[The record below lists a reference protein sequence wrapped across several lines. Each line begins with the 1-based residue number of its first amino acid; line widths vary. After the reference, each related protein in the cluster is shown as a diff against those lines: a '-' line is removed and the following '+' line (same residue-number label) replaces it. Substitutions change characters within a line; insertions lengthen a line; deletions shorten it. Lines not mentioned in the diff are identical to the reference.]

1 MRKFNAVLAK
11 GGAMLL
17 GTTILCTS
25 GTALAQQNNTDDDRD
40 IVVTASKREENLQDV
55 PLAITAIGTER
66 LQELQVKEFQ
76 DVVKFL
82 PSVTIQTL
90 APGFSQV
97 YFRGVASG
105 ENANH
110 STSLPT
116 VGTYLDEMPITT
128 IQGALDIHAYDFA
141 RVEALAG
148 PQGTLYGASSMAGTI
163 KLVTNRPDTSGTYG
177 SVGLELN
184 SVTRGGIGGV
194 AEGFVNARLSDRAAL
209 RIVGWYRHDAGY
221 IDNIAGTRVYPISQ
235 NTDTDGD
242 GENDTV
248 INLPGDDITQ
258 NNADLVEKDYN
269 TVDTYGAR
277 LALGIELDDDWT
289 IRPTLMGQIQKAN
302 GSFAQE
308 RSSAVTRSLQ
318 TVQYN
323 PERSDDKWIQA
334 ALTIEGKIGNWDLTV
349 TGGHLRRK
357 TLTDSDYS
365 DYAYFYDA
373 LFGSAV
379 YLYDNA
385 GDQISPN
392 QYIKGIDRYR
402 RNFGEIRV
410 ASPADARIRFIG
422 GLFYQRQSHNI
433 EQHYIIDNLS
443 DDLEVPT
450 TVDNI
455 WLTKQQR
462 VDRDYAAFGELS
474 FDITD
479 KLTLTGGGRLYKF
492 DNSLVGFF
500 GYNNPGFSSNPVYA
514 CQGPAVV
521 DGSPCTNL
529 DKRTK
534 KTDFIH
540 KLNLTYKFTD
550 DVMMYATW
558 SRGFRPGGINRRGS
572 LPPYGS
578 DTLDNYELGWKTS
591 FGPVRFNGAVY
602 QEDWKNIQLSF
613 LGPNGLSEVRNAGI
627 ARIRGIEAD
636 VSYRSGGFSLS
647 MGGSYNDAT
656 IRRDFCAIANA
667 DFDCTLA
674 GSDGTENALLAPSGS
689 RLPVTAKF
697 KGNAVAR
704 YEFPVGGMDGHVQFA
719 VNHIGKRRSDLR
731 TLENDIVGDFK
742 AYTTADISVGVKG
755 EAWSAELFATNLFD
769 SRGVINSAVQCGE
782 TVCGDADGVTPGGGV
797 FYDNVI
803 RPRLIGIKVSKD
815 F

>member
-1 MRKFNAVLAK
+1 MRKLSAVLTK
-11 GGAMLL
+11 SGAFLL
-17 GTTILCTS
+17 GSTILCTS

-55 PLAITAIGTER
+55 PLAITAIGNER

-128 IQGALDIHAYDFA
+128 IQGALDIHTYDFA

-163 KLVTNRPDTSGTYG
+163 KLVTNKPDTSSTYG
-177 SVGLELN
+177 SAGLELN
-184 SVTRGGIGGV
+184 SVSHGGIGGV
-194 AEGFVNARLSDRAAL
+194 AEGFINARISDRAAL
-209 RIVGWYRHDAGY
+209 RLVGWYRHDAGY
-221 IDNIAGTRVYPISQ
+221 IDNIAGSRTYPILQ
-235 NTDTDGD
+235 HVGD
-242 GENDTV
+242 DLV
-248 INLPGDDITQ
+248 DLPGDDITQ
-258 NNADLVEKDYN
+258 TNADLVEKDYN

-289 IRPTLMGQIQKAN
+289 IRPTLMGQIQKAD

-373 LFGSAV
+373 VVGSAS

-500 GYNNPGFSSNPVYA
+500 GYSNPGFSSNPVYA

-613 LGPNGLSEVRNAGI
+613 LGANGLSEVRNAGI

-636 VSYRSGGFSLS
+636 LSYRSGGFSLGV
-647 MGGSYNDAT
+647 GGSYNDAT
-656 IRRDFCAIANA
+656 IRRDFCAIANPQ
-667 DFDCTLA
+667 FDCSVPF
-674 GSDGTENALLAPSGS
+674 SDDGDDSNDNSLLAPSGS

-704 YEFPVGGMDGHVQFA
+704 YEFPIGGMDGHVQFA

-742 AYTTADISVGVKG
+742 AYTTADVSVGVKG
-755 EAWSAELFATNLFD
+755 EGWGAELFATNLFD

-782 TVCGDADGVTPGGGV
+782 TVCGDADGVTANGGV